1 MPPPPPTPRRSLFRL
16 LQRRGCARLV
26 PRLFMLSC
34 FSVNLKAQCSQG
46 ASQLGRAVPARRP
59 RARSAR
65 AGAARPTVFTI
76 ALRLPR
82 ISPFV
87 SCCMAKDEAQWAKQM
102 EQLRDEIRR
111 HDRLY
116 YEEAAPII
124 TDREYDRLYKEL
136 VNLETQ
142 FPDLVTPDSP
152 TQRVGGKP
160 LKAFE
165 QVAHVIPMLSL
176 DNTYSEEEV
185 KNFYARI
192 RRLLPN
198 EKVPVVI
205 EPKVDGVAVSL
216 IYENGRLRQAATRG
230 DGTVGD
236 NITQNIRTIRSMPE
250 QLRGAAPKLLEV
262 RGEVYMDKHGFEEL
276 NDERRKAG
284 LPLFAN
290 PRNAAAGSLK
300 QLDPAIVAKRPLG
313 VVLYGTGATEGV
325 DVDVHSEIF
334 PLLKKL
340 GLPATER
347 WWVAKSVEEILEA
360 IHELDGIRH
369 KFAYQTDGAVVKV
382 NSFAQRER
390 LGFTA
395 KSPRW
400 AIAYKYE
407 AERVET
413 RLNDIVIQVGR
424 TGILTP
430 VAMLEPVFV
439 SGSTV
444 GRATLHNEDEIKRK
458 DIRIGDTVVIE
469 KAGEVIPAVVEVVK
483 SKRPRDAK
491 AFDFARHIH
500 GKCPVCGSPIRRD
513 PQFVAWRCENLQCP
527 AQTTRRVEFFAARS
541 ALDIE
546 SVGGIVADKLV
557 ERGLVRDPLDL
568 FELKTEQLA
577 KLNLGTD
584 EEPRV
589 FGEKNAT
596 KAIRAIERARTLPL
610 SRWLFALAI
619 PDVGRTTASQ
629 LARFHETIEDVANSA
644 LLGDVLDYHKKREE
658 KEDAKEIADRLLQA
672 GFAKPSKSKAEK
684 GRGITTEVG
693 PVVAQSVLDFFASAA
708 GKKIL
713 HRIKELSIHPKS
725 EKVSAKKAAA
735 LPLTGK
741 TFVLTGT
748 LPSMAREEATERI
761 EALGG
766 HVTGSVSKKT
776 DYVLAGAE
784 PGSKFDK
791 AKELGVRIIDEPEF
805 RKILDRG

>member
-1 MPPPPPTPRRSLFRL
+1 MALDEKQAAKRL
-16 LQRRGCARLV
+16 
-26 PRLFMLSC
+26 
-34 FSVNLKAQCSQG
+34 
-46 ASQLGRAVPARRP
+46 
-59 RARSAR
+59 
-65 AGAARPTVFTI
+65 
-76 ALRLPR
+76 
-82 ISPFV
+82 
-87 SCCMAKDEAQWAKQM
+87 
-102 EQLRDEIRR
+102 EQLRDEIRK

-116 YEEAAPII
+116 YNEAAPII
-124 TDREYDRLYKEL
+124 SDREYDRLYKEL
-136 VNLETQ
+136 VALETQ

-152 TQRVGGKP
+152 TQRVGGTP

-165 QVAHVIPMLSL
+165 QVSHLIPMLSL
-176 DNTYSEEEV
+176 DNTYSEDEL
-185 KNFYARI
+185 KNFYARL

-198 EKVPVVI
+198 EQIPVVI

-216 IYENGRLRQAATRG
+216 VYENGRLRQAATRG
-230 DGTVGD
+230 DGNVGD
-236 NITQNIRTIRSMPE
+236 NITQNIRTIRSVPE
-250 QLRGAAPKLLEV
+250 RLRGSAAKLLEV
-262 RGEVYMDKHGFEEL
+262 RGEVYMDRKGFEEL
-276 NDERRKAG
+276 NEERKKEG
-284 LPLFAN
+284 LPQFAN

-313 VVLYGTGATEGV
+313 IVLYGTGAIEGV
-325 DVDVHSEIF
+325 EVDLHSEIF

-340 GLPATER
+340 GLPVTER
-347 WWVAKSVEEILEA
+347 WWVANSVEKILDA

-369 KFAYQTDGAVVKV
+369 KFVYQTDGAVVKV
-382 NSFAQRER
+382 NSFAQRES

-400 AIAYKYE
+400 AIAYKYA

-413 RLNDIVIQVGR
+413 RLKDIAIQVGR

-430 VAMLEPVFV
+430 VAVLEPVFV

-491 AFDFARHIH
+491 PFDFAAHVH
-500 GKCPVCGSPIRRD
+500 GKCPVCGSLIQRD

-527 AQTTRRVEFFAARS
+527 AQTTRRVEFFAARG

-557 ERGLVRDPLDL
+557 ERGLVREALDL
-568 FELKTEQLA
+568 FELKVDQLG
-577 KLNLGTD
+577 KLNLGT
-584 EEPRV
+584 EEAPRL

-596 KAIRAIERARTLPL
+596 KAINAIERARTLPL

-619 PDVGRTTASQ
+619 PDVGKTTAME
-629 LARFHETIEDVANSA
+629 LARFHNTIDDVAHSE
-644 LLGDVLDYHKKREE
+644 LLRGVLEYHEKREGGE
-658 KEDAKEIADRLLQA
+658 SSNGITARLIKT
-672 GFAKPSKSKAEK
+672 GFAKPSKSKIGK
-684 GRGITTEVG
+684 GGIVTEVG
-693 PVVAQSVLDFFASAA
+693 PVVAESVLDFFASTA

-713 HRIKELSIHPKS
+713 RRLDELGIHPKS
-725 EKVSAKKAAA
+725 EKVSAKNAAE
-735 LPLTGK
+735 LPMAGK

-748 LPSMAREEATERI
+748 LPSMTREEATEKI

-776 DYVLAGAE
+776 DYVLAGSE

-791 AKELGVRIIDEPEF
+791 AKELGIHIIDEAEF
-805 RKILDRG
+805 RKML

>member
-1 MPPPPPTPRRSLFRL
+1 MEE
-16 LQRRGCARLV
+16 
-26 PRLFMLSC
+26 
-34 FSVNLKAQCSQG
+34 KE
-46 ASQLGRAVPARRP
+46 
-59 RARSAR
+59 
-65 AGAARPTVFTI
+65 AAK
-76 ALRLPR
+76 R
-82 ISPFV
+82 I
-87 SCCMAKDEAQWAKQM
+87 Q
-102 EQLRDEIRR
+102 QLREEIRK

-124 TDREYDRLYKEL
+124 SDREYDRLYKEL
-136 VNLETQ
+136 VDLETQ
-142 FPDLVTPDSP
+142 FPDLITPHSP

-165 QVAHVIPMLSL
+165 QVSHVIPMLSL

-185 KNFYARI
+185 KNFHARI

-198 EKVPVVI
+198 EEIPVVI

-230 DGTVGD
+230 DGNVGD
-236 NITQNIRTIRSMPE
+236 NITQNIRTIRSVPE
-250 QLRGAAPKLLEV
+250 RLRDAAPKLLEV
-262 RGEVYMDKHGFEEL
+262 RGEVYMDRKGFEKL
-276 NDERRKAG
+276 NDERKRQG

-313 VVLYGTGATEGV
+313 VVFYGTGATEGLN
-325 DVDVHSEIF
+325 VDVHSEIF

-347 WWVAKSVEEILEA
+347 WWVAESVEEILDA

-369 KFAYQTDGAVVKV
+369 NFVYQTDGAVVKV

-400 AIAYKYE
+400 AIAYKYA

-413 RLNDIVIQVGR
+413 RLRDIVIQVGR

-430 VAMLEPVFV
+430 VAVLEPVLV

-444 GRATLHNEDEIKRK
+444 ARATLHNEDEIKRK
-458 DIRIGDTVVIE
+458 DIRVGDTVVIE
-469 KAGEVIPAVVEVVK
+469 KAGEVIPAVVTVVK

-491 AFDFARHIH
+491 PFDFARHIH
-500 GKCPVCGSPIRRD
+500 GKCPICGDPIRRD

-557 ERGLVRDPLDL
+557 EGGLIREPLDL
-568 FELKTEQLA
+568 FKLKTEQLA

-584 EEPRV
+584 EAPRV

-596 KAIRAIERARTLPL
+596 KAIKAIERAKTLPL

-619 PDVGRTTASQ
+619 PDVGKTTATQLAQFHDNIDDVAHSQ
-629 LARFHETIEDVANSA
+629 L
-644 LLGDVLDYHKKREE
+644 LLDVLKYHQKRDQ
-658 KEDAKEIADRLLQA
+658 KESAREIAERLIKA
-672 GFAKPSKSKAEK
+672 GFAERSKSKAEK
-684 GRGITTEVG
+684 DGIVTEVG
-693 PVVAQSVLDFFASAA
+693 PVVAQSVLDFFASTT

-713 HRIKELSIHPKS
+713 RRLSELEIQPKS
-725 EKVSAKKAAA
+725 EKISAKKAAE
-735 LPLTGK
+735 LPLAGK

-748 LPSMAREEATERI
+748 LPSMTRDEARKKI

-766 HVTGSVSKKT
+766 HVSSSVSKKT
-776 DYVLAGAE
+776 HYVLAGTE

-791 AKELGVRIIDEPEF
+791 AKQLGVKIIDEAEF
-805 RKILDRG
+805 RKILPR

>member
-1 MPPPPPTPRRSLFRL
+1 MK
-16 LQRRGCARLV
+16 
-26 PRLFMLSC
+26 
-34 FSVNLKAQCSQG
+34 N
-46 ASQLGRAVPARRP
+46 
-59 RARSAR
+59 
-65 AGAARPTVFTI
+65 
-76 ALRLPR
+76 
-82 ISPFV
+82 
-87 SCCMAKDEAQWAKQM
+87 EAQAAKRL
-102 EQLRDEIRR
+102 ERLRDEIRK

-116 YEEAAPII
+116 YDEAAPII
-124 TDREYDRLYKEL
+124 SDREYDRLYKEL
-136 VNLETQ
+136 VALETQ
-142 FPDLVTPDSP
+142 FPDLVTLDSP
-152 TQRVGGKP
+152 TQRVGGTP

-165 QVAHVIPMLSL
+165 QVSHLIPMLSL
-176 DNTYSEEEV
+176 DNTYSEDEL
-185 KNFYARI
+185 KNFYTRI

-198 EKVPVVI
+198 EQIPVVI

-216 IYENGRLRQAATRG
+216 VYKNGKLRQSATRG
-230 DGTVGD
+230 DGNVGD
-236 NITQNIRTIRSMPE
+236 NITQNIRTIRSVPE
-250 QLRGAAPKLLEV
+250 RLRGDAPKLLEV
-262 RGEVYMDKHGFEEL
+262 RGEVYMDRKGFEKL
-276 NDERRKAG
+276 NEERKKEG
-284 LPLFAN
+284 LPQFAN

-313 VVLYGTGATEGV
+313 IVLYGTGAIEGV
-325 DVDVHSEIF
+325 DVDLHSEIF

-340 GLPATER
+340 GLPVTER
-347 WWVAKSVEEILEA
+347 WWVANSVEEILDT

-369 KFAYQTDGAVVKV
+369 NFAYQTDGAVVKV

-400 AIAYKYE
+400 AIAYKYA

-413 RLNDIVIQVGR
+413 RLKDIIIQVGR

-430 VAMLEPVFV
+430 VAMLEPVLV

-483 SKRPRDAK
+483 QKRPRDAK
-491 AFDFARHIH
+491 PFDFAAHVH
-500 GKCPVCGSPIRRD
+500 QKCPVCGGPVQRD

-527 AQTTRRVEFFAARS
+527 AQTTRRVEFFAARG

-557 ERGLVRDPLDL
+557 ERGFVREALDL
-568 FELKTEQLA
+568 FELKVDQLA
-577 KLNLGTD
+577 KLNLGT
-584 EEPRV
+584 EEAPRI

-596 KAIRAIERARTLPL
+596 KAINAIERARTLPL

-619 PDVGRTTASQ
+619 PDVGKTTATQ
-629 LARFHETIEDVANSA
+629 LARFHATIEDVANSQ
-644 LLGDVLDYHKKREE
+644 LLRDVLDYHEKRER
-658 KEDAKEIADRLLQA
+658 KQDVTAIAQRLVES
-672 GFAKPSKSKAEK
+672 GFANRSKSKAEK
-684 GRGITTEVG
+684 SAIVTEVG
-693 PVVAQSVLDFFASAA
+693 PLVAKSVLDFFALGP

-713 HRIKELSIHPKS
+713 RRMKELDIYPKS
-725 EKVSAKKAAA
+725 EKVSAKKAAE
-735 LPLTGK
+735 LPLAGK
-741 TFVLTGT
+741 TFILTGT
-748 LPSMAREEATERI
+748 LPSMTREEATEKI

-784 PGSKFDK
+784 PGSKFDR
-791 AKELGVRIIDEPEF
+791 AKEIGIRILDEAAF
-805 RKILDRG
+805 RKML